1 MYIEVYVDILFL
13 ICLVPELLS
22 LWLLGCLEHSWEEG
36 RYRRFDNR
44 KIRKIWIFWHLLWIS
59 SLFAGLSVTAAIL
72 LRQIGF
78 WGLLAV
84 DFLLQLFAFRLLF
97 GRQSLSRKVTL
108 WGLQKLFFLVLGGL
122 FEAGWKRGRISAG
135 SLFAGFIGGGVFF
148 YAFLRFLQRKKQ
160 LERLLYSAELYWQG
174 KSCRCLA
181 LLDTGNQLYYGTSP
195 VLLLSPELAE
205 ELNFCWQ
212 EPTEDYRLI
221 PYTSVGCPSGLLHG
235 FVCDRIVIWAAK
247 EPGREKIASYE
258 QVVVGVAERPLSGT
272 GEYQML
278 LHPALL

>member
-36 RYRRFDNR
+36 KYRRSDNR

-97 GRQSLSRKVTL
+97 GRQSLRRKVTL

-135 SLFAGFIGGGVFF
+135 SLFAGFVGGGVFF
-148 YAFLRFLQRKKQ
+148 LCFPPLSAKKKTVGTAALFGRAVLAGKKLSLSGAFGYRKPII
-160 LERLLYSAELYWQG
+160 LW
-174 KSCRCLA
+174 
-181 LLDTGNQLYYGTSP
+181 N
-195 VLLLSPELAE
+195 V
-205 ELNFCWQ
+205 
-212 EPTEDYRLI
+212 
-221 PYTSVGCPSGLLHG
+221 SG
-235 FVCDRIVIWAAK
+235 F
-247 EPGREKIASYE
+247 ASF
-258 QVVVGVAERPLSGT
+258 SGT
-272 GEYQML
+272 GRG
-278 LHPALL
+278 A